1 MPREPS
7 RNLRQEAERRVEQRF
22 AQQSE
27 ALFASHKE
35 QRERDLRAQQQAIER
50 VAQEQ
55 ARIADNKRQA
65 LEQHERKWDQM
76 RDRIAYKPEP
86 APSPFGWTPP
96 RDLDREHREMRRQW
110 LDQRETIEQAF
121 NERIEKCQT
130 AQDDLRFAF
139 DAANEIQAQRN
150 RADYETLI
158 ATQDRTRE
166 SAIQREESR
175 HRAIRYAGIPAAQP
189 RCRAGARSVGG
200 RVTTRPLRLWQSW
213 HWPPSANAKAAL
225 SRTDCRRA
233 ALKAARYNGASFPTT
248 VRRCCA
254 DRS

>member
-1 MPREPS
+1 MGRSAGRYPRVDLNRKINPMPREPD
-7 RNLRQEAERRVEQRF
+7 RDLRQQAERKVEQHF
-22 AQQSE
+22 AKQSE

-35 QRERDLRAQQQAIER
+35 QRERDLRSQQQAVER

-65 LEQHERKWDQM
+65 LDQHERKWDQM

-110 LDQRETIEQAF
+110 LDQRETIEQTY

-139 DAANEIQAQRN
+139 DAANEIQAQQN
-150 RADYETLI
+150 RADYERLI
-158 ATQDRTRE
+158 ETQNHARDSAVEREQARLEQSVSREFERRSRDRDIE
-166 SAIQREESR
+166 
-175 HRAIRYAGIPAAQP
+175 RA
-189 RCRAGARSVGG
+189 
-200 RVTTRPLRLWQSW
+200 L
-213 HWPPSANAKAAL
+213 
-225 SRTDCRRA
+225 
-233 ALKAARYNGASFPTT
+233 
-248 VRRCCA
+248 
-254 DRS
+254 

>member
-1 MPREPS
+1 MRS
-7 RNLRQEAERRVEQRF
+7 SA
-22 AQQSE
+22 
-27 ALFASHKE
+27 
-35 QRERDLRAQQQAIER
+35 RDLRAQQQAVER

-65 LEQHERKWDQM
+65 LDQHERKWDQM

-96 RDLDREHREMRRQW
+96 RDLGREHREMRRQW

-139 DAANEIQAQRN
+139 DAANEIQAQKN
-150 RADYETLI
+150 RADYETLV

-166 SAIQREESR
+166 IAVQREETRIEQSVTQEFTRNSR
-175 HRAIRYAGIPAAQP
+175 DAAP
-189 RCRAGARSVGG
+189 ERG
-200 RVTTRPLRLWQSW
+200 L
-213 HWPPSANAKAAL
+213 
-225 SRTDCRRA
+225 
-233 ALKAARYNGASFPTT
+233 
-248 VRRCCA
+248 
-254 DRS
+254 